1 MTVARRIVA
10 QRGKTVTF
18 TFDGHPVTAHLGETL
33 ATALLA
39 AQVPAFGL
47 TREGAPRL
55 PFCNMGTCFD
65 CAVTVD
71 GQRLVRACLTDVQ
84 DGLCVTRHEAAG

>member
-1 MTVARRIVA
+1 MTTARRIA
-10 QRGKTVTF
+10 ANRGDPVSLTF
-18 TFDGHPVTAHLGETL
+18 EGQPVTAHTGETL

-39 AQVPAFGL
+39 AGVPAFGL
-47 TREGAPRL
+47 TREGAPRQ

-65 CAVTVD
+65 CAVTVG

-84 DGLCVTRHEAAG
+84 AGLCVTRHEAT

>member
-1 MTVARRIVA
+1 MTKARRLA
-10 QRGKTVTF
+10 ANRGDPVTF
-18 TFDGHPVTAHLGETL
+18 TFQGQPIAAHPGETL

-39 AQVPAFGL
+39 AGVPAFGL

-65 CAVTVD
+65 CAVTVN

-84 DGLCVTRHEAAG
+84 PGMCVTRNEAT

>member
-1 MTVARRIVA
+1 MTKARRVTA
-10 QRGKTVTF
+10 QRGEPVSF
-18 TFDGHPVTAHLGETL
+18 TFQGEAVTAHRGETL

-47 TREGAPRL
+47 TRDGAPRL

-65 CAVTVD
+65 CAVTVN

-84 DGLCVTRHEAAG
+84 DGLCVTRHEAT

>member
-1 MTVARRIVA
+1 MTKARRMA
-10 QRGKTVTF
+10 ANRGKPVTF
-18 TFDGHPVTAHLGETL
+18 TFEGQAISAHPGETL

-47 TREGAPRL
+47 TREAAPRL

-65 CAVTVD
+65 CAVTVN

-84 DGLCVTRHEAAG
+84 DGLCVTRQEAT